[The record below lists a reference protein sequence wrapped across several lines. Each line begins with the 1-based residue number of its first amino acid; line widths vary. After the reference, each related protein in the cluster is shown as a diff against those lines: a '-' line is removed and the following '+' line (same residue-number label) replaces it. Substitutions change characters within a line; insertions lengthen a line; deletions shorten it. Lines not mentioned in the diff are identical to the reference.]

1 MKKFKFIISALFGL
15 MLVAS
20 IPACTDHFDELNTS
34 PTLVGADVVNP
45 AQMFTR
51 SVRNGVYQVP
61 DYSGFAGAISGH
73 YISPASGNIFLLNV
87 YPSPFNMYNN
97 QIIDIA
103 ETIRLTEAEEWY
115 ANLNAMSRIWKV
127 WLFQQITDHYG
138 DIPYFEAALA
148 QNETVPFPA
157 YDTQREIYVD
167 MMEQLR
173 QAASD
178 LQDSA
183 DRLDVGQQDLI
194 YNGNVEMWR
203 RFANSLRLRYALRVR
218 FADEQLAAQHIS
230 EVINAPLIEDNS
242 QNAYVMT
249 LPDGTQFNSNRHPV
263 FNQNVNPLNPLT
275 CAHTRVSNMRAAQSE
290 DLDMDD
296 PRLPVLCTPSPT
308 DGEYRGR
315 LLGGREGYGWFNGN
329 NNISRLGPKALQ
341 SDQPINLMTYAEVE
355 FNKAEIYLAGL
366 ASGDAQSAY
375 QAGLRSALEFSFW
388 ELDEADIS
396 AFMASSA
403 GSLSGDNE
411 VQLRKIST
419 QRFLALYNQVA
430 ESYSEFRRTGY
441 PTTYLDAAEEGVT
454 NRQIP
459 RRFTYPTSEYE
470 VNTQNVQQ
478 AAGRLDSGDNLMSRI
493 WWDARPGLPIEHPH
507 TGIYPPPP
515 DQDITQEEFEQQFN

>member
-1 MKKFKFIISALFGL
+1 MKKFKFITSALFGL

-34 PTLVGADVVNP
+34 PTLVGTDVVNP
-45 AQMFTR
+45 SHLFTR
-51 SVRNGVYQVP
+51 SVRAGVYQVP
-61 DYSGFAGAISGH
+61 SYSGFARLITGH
-73 YISPASGNIFLLNV
+73 YISPASGTPFLLST
-87 YPSPFNMYNN
+87 YPQPFNMYNN
-97 QIIDIA
+97 QIIDIS
-103 ETIRLTEAEEWY
+103 ETIRLTEGDIWF
-115 ANLNAMSRIWKV
+115 ANLNAMSRIWRV

-148 QNETVPFPA
+148 QDETVAFPA

-178 LQDSA
+178 LQDSSE
-183 DRLDVGQQDLI
+183 RLNVGQQDLI

-230 EVINAPLIEDNS
+230 EVINAPLIEDNR

-263 FNQNVNPLNPLT
+263 FNENVNPLNPIT
-275 CAHTRVSNMRAAQSE
+275 CTHTRVSNMREAQSE

-296 PRLPVLCTPSPT
+296 PRLSVICDPAPS
-308 DGEYRGR
+308 DGQYRGR
-315 LLGGREGYGWFNGN
+315 FIGGEEGTGWFNGN
-329 NNISRLGPKALQ
+329 NNVSRFGEKVLRA
-341 SDQPINLMTYAEVE
+341 DQPINLMTHAEVE

-375 QAGLRSALEFSFW
+375 QAGLRSALEFPFW

-411 VQLRKIST
+411 VMLRKIST
-419 QRFLALYNQVA
+419 QRFLSLYNQTA
-430 ESYSEFRRTGY
+430 EAYSEFRRTGY
-441 PTTYLDAAEEGVT
+441 PTTYLDGAEEGVT
-454 NRQIP
+454 GRQIP

-478 AAGRLDSGDNLMSRI
+478 AAGRLGSGDNLMSRI
-493 WWDARPGLPIEHPH
+493 WWDARPGLPIAHPH
-507 TGIYPPPP
+507 TGIFPPPP
-515 DQDITQEEFEQQFN
+515 DQDVTQEEFEQQFN